1 MKAIILAAGKSSRLY
16 PITLN
21 KPKCLLNIHG
31 KKLIEHQIELLKL
44 CGIDD
49 ILVVTGYLHEKI
61 EKILGKKVRYKY
73 YHRYK
78 DTNNLYTLHSVKN
91 ELNEDLIILFSD
103 VLLSKKTLARC
114 IDNEEDYSLI
124 VDTNNISINTMRV
137 IINSD
142 SVKEIGN
149 QIDLDNASGNFIG
162 VAKYSKKGAII
173 LKNHIE
179 KLVKNG
185 KCLDDYYTA
194 ALNKISEEN
203 ININYIDTNKSPWVE
218 IDFEEDYN
226 NLLKRDINEFY
237 N

>member
-21 KPKCLLNIHG
+21 KPKCLLNVHG
-31 KKLIEHQIELLKL
+31 KKLIEHQIELLRL

-61 EKILGKKVRYKY
+61 EKILGEKVRYKY
-73 YHRYK
+73 YDRYK
-78 DTNNLYTLHSVKN
+78 KTNNMHTLHSVRN
-91 ELNEDLIILFSD
+91 ELDEDVIILFSD
-103 VLLSKKTLARC
+103 VLLSKKILARC
-114 IDNEEDYSLI
+114 IENEDDYSLI
-124 VDTNNISINTMRV
+124 IDTDNISINTMRV
-137 IINSD
+137 IINSA
-142 SVKEIGN
+142 SIKEIGN

-162 VAKYSKKGAII
+162 VAKYSRNGATV

-185 KCLDDYYTA
+185 KGLDDYYTA
-194 ALNKISEEN
+194 ALNKISAEN
-203 ININYIDTNKSPWVE
+203 ININYVDTNKSPWIE

-226 NLLKRDINEFY
+226 DLLKRDISEFY
-237 N
+237 S